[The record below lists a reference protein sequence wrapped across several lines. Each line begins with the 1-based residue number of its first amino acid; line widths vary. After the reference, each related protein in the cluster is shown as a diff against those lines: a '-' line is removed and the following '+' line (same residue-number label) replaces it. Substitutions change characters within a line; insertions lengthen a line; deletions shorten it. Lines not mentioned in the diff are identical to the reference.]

1 MIRKQYTTKQRKF
14 QHLTRE
20 KRAQIEILLRQ
31 GLPKSKIAKEVGIAR
46 STLYLELAR
55 GTVEQ
60 VDSELRL
67 YYRYFWDAGQR
78 VYEKNRQNSR
88 PPLKLIPA
96 HDFIAYAE
104 KAMLEDKL
112 SPDVICGRAKREGQ
126 FAVTVCTKTLYNYI
140 DQGLLKVRNIDLL
153 LRVKRKQRNE
163 QNHRNK
169 RLYGRS
175 IEERPQEA
183 SSREI
188 FGHWEIDTVLG
199 CSESS
204 AALLT
209 IDDRMSRICHIVKIK
224 SRTAEAVEEGLNK
237 LKTMY
242 GDSFSHVFRSITS
255 DNGSEFARLTE
266 QLPETDIYYTHPY
279 SAWERGTNEKQN
291 SLIRRFFPKGTNFDD
306 IPDSAIARVEAW
318 INNLPRKIFGYRSSA
333 EFFQSVRF
341 DIAI

>member
-1 MIRKQYTTKQRKF
+1 MIQEQYTTKERTF

-31 GLPKSKIAKEVGIAR
+31 GLPKTKIAKEVGIAR

-55 GTVEQ
+55 GTVKQ
-60 VDSELRL
+60 MDSELRP
-67 YYRYFWDAGQR
+67 YRRYFWDVGQR

-88 PPLKLIPA
+88 PPLKIVQA
-96 HDFIAYAE
+96 HAFIEYAE

-112 SPDVICGRAKREGQ
+112 SPDAICGRAKLKGL

-153 LRVKRKQRNE
+153 LRVKRKHTTERSRQ
-163 QNHRNK
+163 NK
-169 RLYGRS
+169 RLYGMS
-175 IEERPQEA
+175 IEERPPEA
-183 SSREI
+183 SSREV
-188 FGHWEIDTVLG
+188 FGNWEIDTVLG

-209 IDDRMSRICHIVKIK
+209 IVDRMSRICRIIKIK

-237 LKTMY
+237 LKERY
-242 GDSFSHVFRSITS
+242 GDSFPRLFRSITS
-255 DNGSEFARLTE
+255 DNGSEFARLPE
-266 QLPETDIYYTHPY
+266 QLPGTAIYYTHPY

-291 SLIRRFFPKGTNFDD
+291 SIIRRFFPKGTNFDHL
-306 IPDSAIARVEAW
+306 PDSAIARVESW
-318 INNLPRKIFGYRSSA
+318 INSLPRKIFHYRSSA
-333 EFFQSVRF
+333 EVFHSVRF
-341 DIAI
+341 DIAF